1 MKYIDLHTDA
11 LTKTEGVFQVTR
23 ELLERGGCGVQCF
36 AAFLEEQEGRF
47 ARALSLCDK
56 FGEMCAREG
65 YLPVRTFS
73 DIREEKLCAMLTVE
87 EGGAVEGDL
96 GKLETLY
103 ARGVRMM
110 TLLWNRENEIG
121 YPNFVAY
128 GRGDLGHGAALLRE
142 ERGLKPFGFSLIERM
157 QELGMLID
165 VSHASDGAFGDVA
178 RLSKRTGIPFLASH
192 SCAAAVFPHARNL
205 TDGQIRS
212 LAECG
217 GIVGLNFCAAF
228 LGGKRSAEGQRRAI
242 LAHAAHIIA
251 VGGEDVLAIGSDF
264 DGIPANAYMKNA
276 ARMPSLIE
284 ELAAAFGSRVAKKI
298 ARTNALR
305 VFESVLT

>member
-1 MKYIDLHTDA
+1 M
-11 LTKTEGVFQVTR
+11 
-23 ELLERGGCGVQCF
+23 
-36 AAFLEEQEGRF
+36 
-47 ARALSLCDK
+47 
-56 FGEMCAREG
+56 
-65 YLPVRTFS
+65 
-73 DIREEKLCAMLTVE
+73 
-87 EGGAVEGDL
+87 
-96 GKLETLY
+96 
-103 ARGVRMM
+103 
-110 TLLWNRENEIG
+110 
-121 YPNFVAY
+121 PNA
-128 GRGDLGHGAALLRE
+128 
-142 ERGLKPFGFSLIERM
+142 
-157 QELGMLID
+157 
-165 VSHASDGAFGDVA
+165 
-178 RLSKRTGIPFLASH
+178 
-192 SCAAAVFPHARNL
+192 
-205 TDGQIRS
+205 
-212 LAECG
+212 G